1 MAQAIRLA
9 KKGLWT
15 TDPNPR
21 VGCVIVR
28 DNEIVGQGWHERAG
42 DPHAEVYA
50 LQMAKDKARGAT
62 CYVTL
67 EPCCHYGKTPP
78 CTDALLN
85 AGITRVVIANVDPNP
100 LVSSKG
106 IEQLV
111 NAGIVVDTGILSEEA
126 QKLNPGFCTRM
137 QRGRPYVRCKLAMS
151 LDGRT
156 AMASGESQWITST
169 AARADVQALRARSSA
184 IMTGAGTI
192 LSDDPRLTVREAEL
206 PTCYSPPPFI
216 RQPLRVVIDEHL
228 SIPTHSKIL
237 SQPGKTLV
245 FTSTY
250 DESIKNNLEKN
261 GAEVIYLPS
270 QTGGIDLVAMV
281 QMLANDYEVNE
292 VHLETGATLGGAM
305 LRAGLIDELVIYMA
319 PVLMGSKARSLFDL
333 PNINM
338 MSESI
343 PLKVE
348 DIRAVGN
355 DWRITAKVDRHADAT

>member
-1 MAQAIRLA
+1 MTQAIRLA

-28 DNEIVGQGWHERAG
+28 DNEIVGQGWHERTG

-50 LQMAKDKARGAT
+50 LKIAKDKAKGAT

-78 CTDALLN
+78 CTDALLK
-85 AGITRVVIANVDPNP
+85 AGIARVVIANVDPNP

-111 NAGIVVDTGILSEEA
+111 NAGIVVETGILSQEA
-126 QKLNPGFCTRM
+126 GKLNPGFCTRM

-156 AMASGESQWITST
+156 AMASGESQWITSL

-192 LSDDPRLTVREAEL
+192 LADDPRLTVRENEL
-206 PTCYSPPPFI
+206 PKFYPTPPFI
-216 RQPLRVVIDEHL
+216 RQPLRIIVDEHL
-228 SIPTHSKIL
+228 SIPTNAKIL
-237 SQPGKTLV
+237 SESGKTLI

-250 DESIKNNLEKN
+250 DEGIKNALEKK

-270 QTGGIDLVAMV
+270 QTGGIDLTVMA
-281 QMLANDYEVNE
+281 QKLATDYEVNE

-305 LRAGLIDELVIYMA
+305 LRAGLVDELVIYMA
-319 PVLMGSKARSLFDL
+319 PVLMGSKARSLFNL
-333 PNINM
+333 PNINV

-343 PLKVE
+343 PLKIE

-355 DWRITAKVDRHADAT
+355 DWRITAKIDRQSE